1 MPLTDMLIATI
12 KPVAPIGRGMARGFG
27 HKSDGT
33 PIYEWEM
40 DVYPPSPK
48 GKELRNLRK
57 ELDLGLRETSKALG
71 ISAVDLSSLE
81 HGRATCDW
89 ELIFRMVRGIRRG

>member
-27 HKSDGT
+27 HQSDGT

-40 DVYPPSPK
+40 DIYPPSPK
-48 GKELRNLRK
+48 SRELRELRH
-57 ELDLGLRETSKALG
+57 ELDLGLRETAGALG
-71 ISAVDLSSLE
+71 IRAVELSSLE
-81 HGRATCDW
+81 NGRATCDW
-89 ELIFRMVRGIRRG
+89 ELLFRMVRGIRHG